1 MVDYININL
10 WGRQIGAA
18 VWNERTGFATFEY
31 APEFVAHSG
40 LEVAPLT
47 MPLAEGRTYSFGE
60 LNRTTFKG
68 LPGLLADSLPDK
80 FGNAVINSWL
90 ACQGRLPDSYNSLER
105 LLYLGSRCMG
115 ALTFE
120 PAEAVTIPMTDRLE
134 IDELVAAAGEILSD
148 RKRFATD
155 LCDKTAGISQ
165 ILQVG
170 TSAGGARAK
179 VVIAYNETTGE
190 VRSGQTDAP
199 IGFSHW
205 LLKLDGVKDGALG
218 DPAHFGRIEYAYYK
232 MATAAGIDMTECRL
246 LEENDRAH
254 FMTRRFDRIN
264 GNDRVHTQTLC
275 GIAHF
280 DYNLPQAYSYE
291 QLFQVMRALHLPY
304 TAAEQMFRRMVFNVV
319 ARNQDDHT
327 KNTTFLMNQQGE
339 WSLAPAYDM
348 TFAYNPSGDYTAHH
362 QMTINGKSDRFTK
375 NDLFAVA
382 KQIHVKRPQMILEEV
397 VDSVSQWSSIAKA
410 CGVSAS
416 QISAIAASHL
426 LKIM

>member
-1 MVDYININL
+1 M
-10 WGRQIGAA
+10 
-18 VWNERTGFATFEY
+18 
-31 APEFVAHSG
+31 
-40 LEVAPLT
+40 
-47 MPLAEGRTYSFGE
+47 
-60 LNRTTFKG
+60 
-68 LPGLLADSLPDK
+68 LADSLPDK

-155 LCDKTAGISQ
+155 LRDKTSGISQ

-205 LLKLDGVKDGALG
+205 LLKLDGVKDGG
-218 DPAHFGRIEYAYYK
+218 DPVHFGRIEYAYYK

-254 FMTRRFDRIN
+254 FMTRR
-264 GNDRVHTQTLC
+264 
-275 GIAHF
+275 
-280 DYNLPQAYSYE
+280 
-291 QLFQVMRALHLPY
+291 
-304 TAAEQMFRRMVFNVV
+304 
-319 ARNQDDHT
+319 
-327 KNTTFLMNQQGE
+327 
-339 WSLAPAYDM
+339 
-348 TFAYNPSGDYTAHH
+348 
-362 QMTINGKSDRFTK
+362 
-375 NDLFAVA
+375 
-382 KQIHVKRPQMILEEV
+382 
-397 VDSVSQWSSIAKA
+397 
-410 CGVSAS
+410 
-416 QISAIAASHL
+416 
-426 LKIM
+426 